1 MQSLV
6 CNNQAKHKFMGLGS
20 PMLMNCAILPS
31 KIFTHVMI
39 VDFMQNSTARV
50 K

>member
-1 MQSLV
+1 
-6 CNNQAKHKFMGLGS
+6 MGLGS
-20 PMLMNCAILPS
+20 LMLMSCVILHGEAL
-31 KIFTHVMI
+31 THVML